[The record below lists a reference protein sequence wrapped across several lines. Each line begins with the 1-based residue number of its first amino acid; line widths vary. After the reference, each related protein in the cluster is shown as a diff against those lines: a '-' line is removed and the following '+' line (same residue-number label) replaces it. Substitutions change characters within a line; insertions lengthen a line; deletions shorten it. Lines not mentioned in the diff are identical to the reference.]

1 MTPTPP
7 CFSNLTDIANPIT
20 LSKNQNQARG
30 WRMATMI
37 IEGDRAKAASGK
49 TYEVRNPAT
58 GEIVDEVPAGGAA
71 DVDKAAQ
78 AASKAFA
85 TWSKLPAN
93 QRRELLHK
101 ASQHMLGKV
110 EEIAVILTKEQGKTL
125 LESRLEAK
133 RFGENIGWFADLA
146 DKIHGRHVRLPDLT
160 TYGLVVRKPI
170 GVCGAIVPWN
180 FPLTLAANKVGPA
193 VAAGN
198 TVVLKPASTTPLS
211 TLACIEALIEGGLPE
226 GVINVVIG
234 QATGEAIVEH
244 PLIRKIAL
252 TGSTPTGKRVMAKAA
267 EHLKKVTLELGGSDP
282 CIVLDDA
289 DLEAAA
295 RAISVGRFFN
305 CGQACLAVKR
315 LYIQE
320 GVYDALM
327 EKLVARAAK
336 LKPGNGLDK
345 DSRMG
350 PMHTE
355 TQRAEVEA
363 QVKDA
368 VSKGARAVFGG
379 GRPDGNEYEKGW
391 FIQPAILENVP
402 DGARMWKEEVFGPAL
417 PVRRIK
423 DLDEGLRL
431 ANDSQFG
438 LGSSIW
444 TANMAHARRGVQELE
459 AGYTW
464 VNALQIAHDELPFGG
479 TKQSGFGKEHG
490 VEALLQY
497 TEEKSVVYGGI

>member
-1 MTPTPP
+1 
-7 CFSNLTDIANPIT
+7 
-20 LSKNQNQARG
+20 
-30 WRMATMI
+30 MATMI
-37 IEGDRAKAASGK
+37 IEGERTKAASGK

-58 GEIVDEVPAGGAA
+58 GEVVDEVPAGGPA
-71 DVDKAAQ
+71 DVDRAAH
-78 AASKAFA
+78 AAHKAFG

-93 QRRELLHK
+93 QRREILHK
-101 ASQHMLGKV
+101 AAQHMLTKV
-110 EEIAVILTKEQGKTL
+110 EEIAALLTKEQGKTL

-146 DKIHGRHVRLPDLT
+146 DKVHGQHVRLPDTT

-180 FPLTLAANKVGPA
+180 FPLTLAANKVAPA
-193 VAAGN
+193 IAAGN

-226 GVINVVIG
+226 GVINVVLG
-234 QATGEAIVEH
+234 PATGEAIVEH

-267 EHLKKVTLELGGSDP
+267 EQLKKVTLELGGSDP

-289 DLEAAA
+289 DLEGAA

-305 CGQACLAVKR
+305 CGQQCLSTKR
-315 LYIQE
+315 LFVQE

-327 EKLVARAAK
+327 EKLIARAAK

-350 PMHTE
+350 PMHSQ

-363 QVKDA
+363 QIKDA
-368 VSKGARAVFGG
+368 VDRGARVVYGG
-379 GRPDGNEYEKGW
+379 GRPKGADYDKGW
-391 FIQPAILENVP
+391 FIEPTILDDVP
-402 DGARMWKEEVFGPAL
+402 DGARMWTEEVFGPAL
-417 PVRRIK
+417 PVRKIK
-423 DLDEGLRL
+423 DLDEGIRL
-431 ANDSQFG
+431 GNDTQFG

-444 TANMAHARRGVQELE
+444 TGSMSSAYRAVQELE

-464 VNALQIAHDELPFGG
+464 VNALVIAHDELPFGG

-490 VEALLQY
+490 VEAYLQY
-497 TEEKSVVYGGI
+497 TEEKSVVFGGVG

>member
-1 MTPTPP
+1 
-7 CFSNLTDIANPIT
+7 
-20 LSKNQNQARG
+20 
-30 WRMATMI
+30 MATMI
-37 IEGDRAKAASGK
+37 IEGERTRAASGK

-58 GEIVDEVPAGGAA
+58 GEVVDEVPSGGAA

-93 QRRELLHK
+93 KRAEVLPK
-101 ASQHMLGKV
+101 AAQHMLQKV
-110 EEIAVILTKEQGKTL
+110 EHIAPSLTKEQGKTL

-133 RFGENIGWFADLA
+133 RFGENIAWFADLA
-146 DKIHGRHVRLPDLT
+146 DKIHGQHVRLPDLT
-160 TYGLVVRKPI
+160 TYGLVVRRPI

-180 FPLTLAANKVGPA
+180 FPLTLAANKVAPA
-193 VAAGN
+193 IAAGN
-198 TVVLKPASTTPLS
+198 TVVLKPASTTPLA
-211 TLACIEALIEGGLPE
+211 TLACIEALMEGGLPE
-226 GVINVVIG
+226 GVVNVVIG

-252 TGSTPTGKRVMAKAA
+252 TGSTPTGKKVMAKAA
-267 EHLKKVTLELGGSDP
+267 EGLKKVTLELGGSDP

-289 DLEAAA
+289 DLEGAA

-305 CGQACLAVKR
+305 CGQQCLSTKR
-315 LYIQE
+315 LFVQE
-320 GVYDALM
+320 GAYDALM

-345 DSRMG
+345 ESRMG

-363 QVKDA
+363 QWKDA
-368 VSKGARAVFGG
+368 VDRGAKVAFGG
-379 GRPDGNEYEKGW
+379 GRPKFSEYEQGW
-391 FIQPAILENVP
+391 LIEPTVVENVP
-402 DGARMWKEEVFGPAL
+402 DGARMWTEEVFGPAL

-423 DLDEGLRL
+423 DLDEGLQL
-431 ANDSQFG
+431 ANDSQYG
-438 LGSSIW
+438 LGSSVW
-444 TANMAHARRGVQELE
+444 TTNMAAAYRAVQEIE

-490 VEALLQY
+490 VEAYLHY

>member
-1 MTPTPP
+1 
-7 CFSNLTDIANPIT
+7 
-20 LSKNQNQARG
+20 
-30 WRMATMI
+30 MATMI
-37 IEGDRAKAASGK
+37 IEGERPKAASGK

-71 DVDKAAQ
+71 DVDRAAT
-78 AASKAFA
+78 AASRAFA
-85 TWSKLPAN
+85 AWSKTAPNKRA
-93 QRRELLHK
+93 EILHK
-101 ASQHMLGKV
+101 AAHHMLQKV
-110 EEIAVILTKEQGKTL
+110 EAIASILTREQGKTL
-125 LESRLEAK
+125 LESRLEAQ
-133 RFGENIGWFADLA
+133 RFGENIAWFADLA
-146 DKIHGRHVRLPDLT
+146 DKVHGEHVSLPDST
-160 TYGLVVRKPI
+160 TYGLVVRRPV

-180 FPLTLAANKVGPA
+180 FPLTLAANKVAPA
-193 VAAGN
+193 IAAGN

-226 GVINVVIG
+226 GVVNVVSG

-252 TGSTPTGKRVMAKAA
+252 TGSTPTGRRVMAKAA
-267 EHLKKVTLELGGSDP
+267 EQLKRITLELGGSDP

-295 RAISVGRFFN
+295 RAISIGRYFN

-320 GVYDALM
+320 GAYDALM
-327 EKLVARAAK
+327 EKLIARVSK

-363 QVKDA
+363 QIKDA
-368 VSKGARAVFGG
+368 LDRGASVRFGG
-379 GRPDGNEYEKGW
+379 GRPKGDGYEKGW
-391 FIQPAILENVP
+391 FIEPTILENVP
-402 DGARMWKEEVFGPAL
+402 DGARMWTEEVFGPAL
-417 PVRRIK
+417 PVRKIK

-431 ANDSQFG
+431 ANDSPFG

-444 TANMAHARRGVQELE
+444 TASMAAAQRAIQELE

-479 TKQSGFGKEHG
+479 VKQSGFGKEHG
-490 VEALLQY
+490 VQAFMNY
-497 TEEKSVVYGGI
+497 TEEKSVVVGGV